1 MKTISNSEFL
11 ANPEMYLGMALEQD
25 VRVRKGDR
33 MIRLILESADD
44 EDDDGLTDHRVWA
57 LFESA
62 YPDGFPPLLSDE
74 EEIANAITIDE
85 LMDGIHEDIR
95 RKWALRRG

>member
-44 EDDDGLTDHRVWA
+44 EDDDGLTDDRVWA

-62 YPDGFPPLLSDE
+62 YPDGLPSLLSDE